1 MSGVQSHF
9 FFIKLEFFSQILNDI
24 FFLQI
29 DSLSTAIRQLETER
43 NQLVQSLK
51 EQRDLSD
58 SLSIKVSDLQEEV
71 VQKSK

>member
-1 MSGVQSHF
+1 MAIFSLLNF
-9 FFIKLEFFSQILNDI
+9 FFTEILNDI

-43 NQLVQSLK
+43 SQLVQSLK

>member
-1 MSGVQSHF
+1 
-9 FFIKLEFFSQILNDI
+9 
-24 FFLQI
+24 LQI